1 MIKVVNLRKKY
12 IREYYALFD
21 VSLEVADGEKVAL
34 VGAENSGKTSLLRI
48 LAKVEKFDKGEVY
61 IKNIPIKKLNYSTD
75 ISAGYLPA
83 TPVFFEKKTVYEN
96 LKYIL
101 KLKKLS
107 EAEIENKINE
117 ALIEF
122 SIEGIKDSL
131 VKELSLYEKYLVS
144 IVRLSFRELSLVYI
158 DDIFSKLREEDSEKI
173 LGLIKQ
179 LFLQKGLTVLLA
191 TQDES
196 IADLMDREI
205 YFENGIIVD
214 KAQ

>member
-158 DDIFSKLREEDSEKI
+158 DDIFSKLREDDCEKI

-179 LFLQKGLTVLLA
+179 LFLQKGITVLLA

-196 IADLMDREI
+196 IADLMDRKI

>member
-61 IKNIPIKKLNYSTD
+61 IKNIPIKKLSYSTD

-158 DDIFSKLREEDSEKI
+158 DDIFSKLREDDCEKI

-179 LFLQKGLTVLLA
+179 LFLQKGITVLLA

-196 IADLMDREI
+196 IADLMDRKI